1 MDADLTQYQKPVS
14 DKLRVVVSTRSF
26 SLEGFLHFPRLGK
39 EGRRLSNLLNTDR
52 RFMALTNVTVT
63 DRMSGIVNP
72 KPLPMLQIN
81 MESVEFVQPYMDD
94 KELANEAE

>member
-1 MDADLTQYQKPVS
+1 MDTDLTQFQKPVA

-52 RFMALTNVTVT
+52 RFMALTNVIVT
-63 DRMSGIVNP
+63 DRITGAKNP
-72 KPLPMLQIN
+72 KPYGLLQIN

-94 KELANEAE
+94 KELASETD